1 MHAHHK
7 DTWEKRPS
15 DDDFTRL
22 DWHTFTHPV
31 QDPLVMVPK
40 IIEDIEQHYTED
52 HHDIVVVPTPSL
64 DVKATD
70 HQEAAPKK
78 KSSDKQPKASKTPA
92 PAHAPAP
99 AKHAKK
105 ETTATAAPAKK
116 TTKPQPHQ

>member
-22 DWHTFTHPV
+22 DWHTFTHPI
-31 QDPLVMVPK
+31 QDPLVMMP
-40 IIEDIEQHYTED
+40 IEEIEQHLSEQ
-52 HHDIVVVPTPSL
+52 HEDIVVVPTPSL

-92 PAHAPAP
+92 HAPAP

-105 ETTATAAPAKK
+105 ETAAAAAPAKK
-116 TTKPQPHQ
+116 TAKPQPHQ

>member
-1 MHAHHK
+1 
-7 DTWEKRPS
+7 
-15 DDDFTRL
+15 
-22 DWHTFTHPV
+22 
-31 QDPLVMVPK
+31 MVPK

-92 PAHAPAP
+92 PAPTP

-105 ETTATAAPAKK
+105 ETAAATVPAKK
-116 TTKPQPHQ
+116 TAKPQPHQ